1 MTKKILIMEKAI
13 ELFSKNGVE
22 STSIQDIT
30 NACGISK
37 GAFYLSFKSKD
48 DLLVEI
54 TNYFIK
60 KIIAKQNEILND
72 SIPKENKITLFF
84 FHSFKLLEDHYSFI
98 SMCMRENFQPMNNEV
113 IKKIKELNSILDQ
126 SLLTIIQ
133 QTFGEKAEHFKY
145 DLLLVVR
152 GLLISYTEFIT
163 TRPQKYNL
171 EHLAN
176 SLAEKVNII
185 VEYSNLHFVTEQMW
199 NLIGSSNFDEL
210 ISKEHILSL
219 LEPLDGHYK
228 ENPLIDESIQLLIDE
243 MKKENPRLAILTG
256 LVSNLQKYEEF
267 SLIVFL
273 IKQYAANIQTVSI
286 E

>member
-1 MTKKILIMEKAI
+1 VSKKLMIMEKAI

-54 TNYFIK
+54 TDYFIK
-60 KIIAKQNEILND
+60 KFIAVQNEILDD
-72 SIPKENKITLFF
+72 SIPVNEKLPKFF
-84 FHSFKLLEDHYSFI
+84 YYNFRLLEEHYSFI

-113 IKKIKELNSILDQ
+113 IQKIKEFNTVHNEA
-126 SLLTIIQ
+126 LLTIIH
-133 QTFGEKAEHFKY
+133 QTYGEKVEHFKY

-163 TRPQKYNL
+163 THPRKYNF
-171 EHLAN
+171 EQLAN

-185 VEYSNLHFVTEQMW
+185 AEHSTLHFVTEKLW
-199 NLIGSSNFDEL
+199 NTKSASSFVEMV
-210 ISKEHILSL
+210 SKEHILYL
-219 LEPLDGHYK
+219 LRQLEGQYK
-228 ENPLIDESIQLLIDE
+228 KTPLIDESIHLLME
-243 MKKENPRLAILTG
+243 ELMKEKPRLAILSG
-256 LVSNLQKYEEF
+256 LASNLQKNEDFSMVVFLVRQYVSNLQ
-267 SLIVFL
+267 S
-273 IKQYAANIQTVSI
+273 VS
-286 E
+286 